1 MYVCLCVSV
10 SVHRWVEILS
20 FFLSNRRATHTALD
34 HAVTIRLQTSPGEVL
49 LVLMIEGIKTERA
62 KAYIDIYIHI
72 YIYFSLS
79 PSFSFLFDC
88 FYLCLFLICFVSCL
102 VLHEDFFSL
111 TLLLGWTIC
120 THGSV
125 SFLCLA
131 FIILGS
137 FVFSSSSSCL
147 YVCTV
152 RVCVFHLL

>member
-1 MYVCLCVSV
+1 MFVCVCVSV

-20 FFLSNRRATHTALD
+20 FFLSKRRATHTALD
-34 HAVTIRLQTSPGEVL
+34 HAVAIRLQTSPGEVL

-62 KAYIDIYIHI
+62 KAYLDTYIHI
-72 YIYFSLS
+72 YIYFFLSLC
-79 PSFSFLFDC
+79 SFLFDC

-120 THGSV
+120 THWSV

-137 FVFSSSSSCL
+137 FVFSSSCL